1 MRYLKKYTLFE
12 NNDYKN
18 ILEDINDI
26 LLPIKD
32 LGYNNIKVKL
42 IKDYNYIIFI
52 NIVDYDNEPLVFNED
67 IEYEFDR
74 LFDYL
79 EQNNLKLNKVYYKKV
94 ESDGRI
100 FNKGTRDE
108 LNFSNPLSRYS
119 FFSDVNNMSYFDINY
134 LKKEIMNKKIAYLSF
149 EVEDLKNK

>member
-32 LGYNNIKVKL
+32 LGYNNITVKL

-52 NIVDYDNEPLVFNED
+52 NIVDYDNEPLIFNED

-100 FNKGTRDE
+100 FNKGTRDA
-108 LNFSNPLSRYS
+108 L
-119 FFSDVNNMSYFDINY
+119 NMSYFDINY
-134 LKKEIMNKKIAYLSF
+134 LKREIMNKKIAYLSF
-149 EVEDLKNK
+149 EVEDVKNK

>member
-18 ILEDINDI
+18 ILEDIYDI

-52 NIVDYDNEPLVFNED
+52 NIVDYDNEPLMFNEY

-100 FNKGTRDE
+100 FNKGTRDT
-108 LNFSNPLSRYS
+108 L
-119 FFSDVNNMSYFDINY
+119 NMSYFDTNY

-149 EVEDLKNK
+149 EVEDVKK

>member
-100 FNKGTRDE
+100 FNRGSRDI
-108 LNFSNPLSRYS
+108 L
-119 FFSDVNNMSYFDINY
+119 NMSYFDINY
-134 LKKEIMNKKIAYLSF
+134 LKKEIMSKKIAYISF

>member
-32 LGYNNIKVKL
+32 LGYNNITVKL

-52 NIVDYDNEPLVFNED
+52 NIVDYDNEPLIFNEY

-79 EQNNLKLNKVYYKKV
+79 EQSNLKLNKVYYKKV

-100 FNKGTRDE
+100 FNKGTRDA
-108 LNFSNPLSRYS
+108 L
-119 FFSDVNNMSYFDINY
+119 NMSYFDTNY
-134 LKKEIMNKKIAYLSF
+134 LKKEIMNKKNSILIF
-149 EVEDLKNK
+149 

>member
-32 LGYNNIKVKL
+32 LGYNNITVKL

-52 NIVDYDNEPLVFNED
+52 NIVDYDNEPLIFNED

-100 FNKGTRDE
+100 FNKGTRDT
-108 LNFSNPLSRYS
+108 L
-119 FFSDVNNMSYFDINY
+119 NMSYFDINY
-134 LKKEIMNKKIAYLSF
+134 LKREIMNKKIAYLSF
-149 EVEDLKNK
+149 EVEDVKNK

>member
-32 LGYNNIKVKL
+32 LGYNNIKVEL

-100 FNKGTRDE
+100 FNKGTRDT
-108 LNFSNPLSRYS
+108 L
-119 FFSDVNNMSYFDINY
+119 NMSYFDINY

-149 EVEDLKNK
+149 EVEDVKNK

>member
-100 FNKGTRDE
+100 FNRGTRDE
-108 LNFSNPLSRYS
+108 L
-119 FFSDVNNMSYFDINY
+119 NMSYFDINY
-134 LKKEIMNKKIAYLSF
+134 LKKEIMSKKIAYISF